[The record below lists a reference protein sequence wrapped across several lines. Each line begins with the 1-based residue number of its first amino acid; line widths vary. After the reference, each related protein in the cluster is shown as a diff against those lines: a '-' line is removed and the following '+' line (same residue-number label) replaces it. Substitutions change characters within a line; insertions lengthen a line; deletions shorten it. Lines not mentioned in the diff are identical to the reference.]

1 MFARTDKKIDASTG
15 KVLDE
20 GGVRSMEIDLDL
32 LLLSMFSS
40 PEWNRTPLQQMIQR
54 MYDERDEA
62 VAVLAT
68 IATSRL
74 SRRWE
79 HTGTAVAL
87 LRQNLADHP
96 NDAAAKNG
104 LARALA
110 ATPCP

>member
-1 MFARTDKKIDASTG
+1 MFARTDKEIDASTG

-20 GGVRSMEIDLDL
+20 GGVRSMEIDPD

-110 ATPCP
+110 ATPRP